1 MRSRLRRACFVAG
14 ETFISWILRPKCR
27 GYRCAFLGLIYGV
40 AGIGACHAQSLSSL
54 LEMARRTE
62 PTYLSART
70 NLQAAGART
79 AQMVGAML
87 PQVTA
92 SANTNTNVRDYKTLA
107 ATETTE
113 HGRYNSNSTQVNF
126 TQPIWRYA
134 NVAGWRQAQAV
145 EDQAQHQLSGAEME
159 LAAKLVTAWLDVLAA
174 RDGLLFTGQQAAAA
188 QRQYEIIR
196 RGAELGANSQP
207 QAEEARARSE
217 QTLADAEQART
228 DAEIKRAALEQL
240 VGPLPVLAPPFIRER
255 AVLADIGK
263 EKLDGW
269 LSAAEAG
276 NPFILAASKAF
287 EAADAEVRKQSA
299 GHQPTLDLVL
309 NYSRNRQAVG
319 SFPGQSGYDVAQN
332 AIGLQLNVPIFSGG
346 TQSAKVDEAVA
357 QKERARLDME
367 AARRAAVFAVKQAW
381 FGWQAGN
388 ARSRAGE
395 QAIQAARA
403 ALAVA
408 RRGQTQGIKTELDVL
423 QAEQQLRASQRD
435 FRKGR
440 YDQVAAHVKLK
451 AAAGMLSAEDI
462 ALLSALFTDT
472 PDAPETMA
480 SPGLSVI
487 AARR

>member
-1 MRSRLRRACFVAG
+1 MTETANCATTTPYRLSPKGWAG
-14 ETFISWILRPKCR
+14 RCTFL
-27 GYRCAFLGLIYGV
+27 FLVYTM
-40 AGIGACHAQSLSSL
+40 AGFGPCHAQSLSSL
-54 LEMARRTE
+54 LELARRSE

-92 SANTNTNVRDYKTLA
+92 SANTNTNIRDYETLA
-107 ATETTE
+107 ATKTTE

-134 NVAGWRQAQAV
+134 NVAAWSQAQAV

-196 RGAELGANSQP
+196 RGADLGANSQP

-217 QTLADAEQART
+217 QALADAEQART
-228 DAEIKRAALEQL
+228 DAEIKRAALEQI
-240 VGPLPVLAPPFIRER
+240 VGPLPALSAPFIRER
-255 AVLADIGK
+255 AMLADIGK
-263 EKLDGW
+263 ERLDGW
-269 LSAAEAG
+269 LGKAEAG
-276 NPFILAASKAF
+276 NSFILAAAKAY

-332 AIGLQLNVPIFSGG
+332 AVGLQLNIPIFSGG

-357 QKERARLDME
+357 QKEKARLDME

-381 FGWQAGN
+381 FGWQAAS
-388 ARSRAGE
+388 ARGRAGE
-395 QAIQAARA
+395 QAIKAARV

-408 RRGQTQGIKTELDVL
+408 RRGQVQGIKTELDVL
-423 QAEQQLRASQRD
+423 QAEQQLRAAQRD

-451 AAAGMLSAEDI
+451 AAAGTLTTEDM
-462 ALLSALFTDT
+462 ALVNSLFTDT

-480 SPGLSVI
+480 GPGPSVI
-487 AARR
+487 AARQ